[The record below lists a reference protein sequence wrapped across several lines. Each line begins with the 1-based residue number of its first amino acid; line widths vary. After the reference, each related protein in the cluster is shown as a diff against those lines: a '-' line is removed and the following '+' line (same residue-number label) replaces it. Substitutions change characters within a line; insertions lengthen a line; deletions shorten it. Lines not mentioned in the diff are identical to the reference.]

1 MSKNTVKSVERAM
14 EILSALGQGKP
25 QQSLSQLSQSLSLPK
40 TTVHRLIATLE
51 EGGFVKQDPTTRC
64 YGLGSK
70 ILELAGALLKQI
82 DLRTVAYPY
91 LEELALATRQTV
103 SLAILE
109 GTDLVYLENFSR
121 GAVFQQPA
129 QIGLRLPAFCRGL
142 GKAILAFLPDSKQQE
157 LLEKID
163 FIPQTPKTIT
173 DLTEYKNHLLQVRRQ
188 GYAVD
193 NEEAAQGCKCI
204 ASPIFDFSRRAI
216 AAVSLSGP
224 AQDFTPEKMAQYTEL
239 VLETGRKI
247 SKAMGGGGRD
257 N

>member
-173 DLTEYKNHLLQVRRQ
+173 DPTDTKPL
-188 GYAVD
+188 
-193 NEEAAQGCKCI
+193 
-204 ASPIFDFSRRAI
+204 ASSA
-216 AAVSLSGP
+216 
-224 AQDFTPEKMAQYTEL
+224 
-239 VLETGRKI
+239 
-247 SKAMGGGGRD
+247 
-257 N
+257 